1 MQKTQSFDQSS
12 FIGKNN
18 EEIKKKYK
26 IYKLLGEGAFSQVF
40 LAQHR
45 ISKIR
50 RCIKAI
56 AKDNFTQDENESIMN
71 EIKVLKQI
79 DHPHIVK
86 IIEYYENENELF
98 IVTEFLEGGELFN
111 KIEELNTFSEKD
123 TSIII
128 KQVLSAVAYMH
139 KKSMTHRDLKPENI
153 MFMGS
158 DEDDLN
164 LKLIDFG
171 TSRKVEYKEHLRSKM
186 GTPYYIAPEVLNHDY
201 GIECDI
207 WSVGVILYILLCGY
221 PPFNGSCDKKIMERI
236 KRGTFVFPE
245 EEWDSVS
252 KEAKHLI
259 TQMLMLDPKKR
270 PTADR
275 LLQHPWFVNQ
285 ETLKSSKQN
294 LLEKKKYLQK
304 MKEFQTR
311 CKLQNAIFLYFVNF
325 FNINEEKDKMIKA
338 FKTLDKNG
346 DGFITKEELLES
358 YTLFYNGEESEQYVN
373 EVLKKIDYNENSGID
388 FSEFCVANI
397 DFKKSLNEKKLRQ
410 IFTIIDTDESGNITE
425 KELNEFFHFTDR
437 KEEKKYLKEM
447 ISEVDENNDGEISFE
462 EFKSILK
469 FNK

>member
-1 MQKTQSFDQSS
+1 MERKQQSFDQSS

-56 AKDNFTQDENESIMN
+56 AKDNFTKDENESIMN
-71 EIKVLKQI
+71 EIKVLKEI

-86 IIEYYENENELF
+86 IIEYYENETELF

-111 KIEELNTFSEKD
+111 KIEELNTFTEKD
-123 TSIII
+123 TAFIM
-128 KQVLSAVAYMH
+128 KQVLSSVAYMH
-139 KKSMTHRDLKPENI
+139 KKSMTHRDIKPENI
-153 MFMGS
+153 MFIGL
-158 DEDDLN
+158 DENNLN

-207 WSVGVILYILLCGY
+207 WSCGVILYIMLCGY
-221 PPFNGSCDKKIMERI
+221 PPFNGSSDRKIMERI
-236 KRGTFVFPE
+236 QRGKFVFPE
-245 EEWDSVS
+245 EEWDKVS

-259 TQMLMLDPKKR
+259 SQMLNIDPSQR
-270 PTADR
+270 PSADQ
-275 LLQHPWFVNQ
+275 LLQHPWFTKQ
-285 ETLKSSKQN
+285 ETIKNSERN
-294 LLEKKKYLQK
+294 LLKKKKYLKK

-311 CKLQNAIFLYFVNF
+311 CKLQNAIFLFFVNF
-325 FNINEEKDKMIKA
+325 FNINEEKDRMIKA

-346 DGFITKEELLES
+346 DGLITKDELLEN
-358 YTLFYNGEESEQYVN
+358 YRLFYNGSESEEYVN
-373 EVLKKIDYNENSGID
+373 EVLNKIDYNENAGID

-397 DFKKSLNEKKLRQ
+397 NFKKCLNEKKLRQ
-410 IFTIIDTDESGNITE
+410 IFNIIDKDESGNITE

-447 ISEVDENNDGEISFE
+447 ISEVDVNKDGEISFE
-462 EFKSILK
+462 EFKAILK
-469 FNK
+469 M